1 MGIEIYCSVCKNIE
15 DRQSFSSK
23 RKLLDLLRKYLR
35 EQNFKKEL
43 KYIHWLYREDQDD
56 KDRVLTITEEEK
68 LEAKELLVEKKL
80 DGLFFW
86 IRLDNES
93 IITPYQATRF
103 LKTFVQIKNCMEK
116 NERFYN
122 IGIISHSANK
132 SHILNCY

>member
-68 LEAKELLVEKKL
+68 LEAKELLAEKKL

-86 IRLDNES
+86 I
-93 IITPYQATRF
+93 
-103 LKTFVQIKNCMEK
+103 
-116 NERFYN
+116 
-122 IGIISHSANK
+122 
-132 SHILNCY
+132 